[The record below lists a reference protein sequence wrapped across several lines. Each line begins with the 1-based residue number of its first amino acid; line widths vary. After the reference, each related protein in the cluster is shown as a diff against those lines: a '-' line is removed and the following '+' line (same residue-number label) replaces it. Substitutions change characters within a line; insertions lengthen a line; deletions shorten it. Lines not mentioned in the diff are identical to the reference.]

1 MTLTPLRGLKRV
13 TPIQIAAGD
22 DVVLYFRYQKCIERC
37 VEEYKQTENLDK
49 LKASYAEV
57 NWRIWQLKLVEEL
70 QKDPDPRKI
79 VWYVDDVGNAG
90 KTFLTKYLLTQGDC
104 MRYENGKS
112 ADVKFAYKGQKV
124 SRSQETHVN
133 YEVIESIKN
142 GVVFSTKYES
152 EMKVFSTPHVV
163 IMANFGPDRSKM
175 SEDRWDIRWLSAAD
189 NLSPTLDQEMDV
201 YLADGDMSR
210 MRN

>member
-1 MTLTPLRGLKRV
+1 
-13 TPIQIAAGD
+13 
-22 DVVLYFRYQKCIERC
+22 
-37 VEEYKQTENLDK
+37 
-49 LKASYAEV
+49 
-57 NWRIWQLKLVEEL
+57 
-70 QKDPDPRKI
+70 
-79 VWYVDDVGNAG
+79 
-90 KTFLTKYLLTQGDC
+90 

-124 SRSQETHVN
+124 CVFDLSRSQETHVN

-152 EMKVFSTPHVV
+152 EMKVFSTAHVV

-189 NLSPTLDQEMDV
+189 NLSPTLDQVMDV